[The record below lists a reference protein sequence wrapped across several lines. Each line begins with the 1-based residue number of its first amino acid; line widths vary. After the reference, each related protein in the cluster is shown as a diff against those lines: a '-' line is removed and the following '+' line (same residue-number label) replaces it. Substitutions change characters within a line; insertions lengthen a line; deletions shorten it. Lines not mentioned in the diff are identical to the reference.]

1 MSIKEK
7 ITLSHIEKRIFNLQ
21 EKQVMIDRD
30 LAEMYQVEVKR
41 LNEQVKRNLDR
52 FPDHFRIQL
61 SNTEKDELVANCDRF
76 KSLKHTSSN
85 PYASSNLGKKWFA
98 FSKIEADAV
107 NIIIEIED
115 LL

>member
-1 MSIKEK
+1 MSNKEK

-41 LNEQVKRNLDR
+41 LNEQVKRNIDR
-52 FPDHFRIQL
+52 FPDHFRFQL
-61 SNTEKDELVANCDRF
+61 TDHEKDELVANCDRF
-76 KSLKHTSSN
+76 QSLKYTSSN
-85 PYASSNLGKKWFA
+85 PYAFTDLGKKHFA

-107 NIIIEIED
+107 NIITEIEE